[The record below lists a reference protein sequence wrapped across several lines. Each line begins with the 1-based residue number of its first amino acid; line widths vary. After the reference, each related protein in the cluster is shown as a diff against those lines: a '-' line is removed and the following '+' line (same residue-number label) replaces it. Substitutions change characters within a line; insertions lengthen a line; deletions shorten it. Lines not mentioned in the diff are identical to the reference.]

1 MSAAGADNYD
11 DNSNAIE
18 DRKLYIL
25 VLTLSVE
32 DNQALSNFLAK
43 DLKDHFTGIII

>member
-18 DRKLYIL
+18 DRKLYIP

-32 DNQALSNFLAK
+32 DNQALSNFLTK